1 MTIRVA
7 LLLLGI
13 HAMSA
18 LALSPSPLAWEPVVE
33 VARGRAERGPWRQN
47 ESRFDYVDDPTVAV
61 DAQGGIAIAWVDQ
74 ARKAVLFQRFA
85 PDGKALFDEPV
96 DVSRHPA
103 TFSWLPRIAIAPD
116 GQVVIAWQEIIF
128 SGGSHGGE
136 ILVASSRDGGKSFS
150 KATNLS
156 NSKAGDG
163 KGRIDSERWHNGS
176 IDIVAAQDGAVYV
189 AWTEYEG
196 ALWVSRQSPG
206 SANFSRPMRI
216 AGSTAAPARGPTLA
230 AGPGGL
236 LYVAW
241 AVGEDDGGDIHLAVS
256 ADGGANFG
264 PARRVAPSKA
274 YSDAPK
280 LAVDPAGT
288 LHLVYA
294 ESAGGPFERF
304 HIRHTRS
311 SDAGRSFESSREIS
325 APPPAGS
332 VSAAFPSLGVDAQGR
347 IYVTWELYAD
357 ARQPPRGLGM
367 SVSLDGGATF
377 TPPGV
382 VPGSIDVAGGFNGSG
397 QGLLMRKL
405 AVNGAGA
412 VAVAN
417 SSFKPGAHSRVW
429 FMRARWPR

>member
-1 MTIRVA
+1 MSIRLA
-7 LLLLGI
+7 LFLLGC

-18 LALSPSPLAWEPVVE
+18 LALPLLPLTWEPAIE

-61 DAQGGIAIAWVDQ
+61 DAQGGVAIAWVDQ
-74 ARKAVLFQRFA
+74 ARKAVLFQYFA
-85 PDGKALFDEPV
+85 PDGKARFDQPV
-96 DVSRHPA
+96 DVSRRPA

-116 GQVVIAWQEIIF
+116 GQVIIAWQEIIF

-150 KATNLS
+150 NPVNLS

-163 KGRIDSERWHNGS
+163 KGRIDAERWHNGS
-176 IDIVAAQDGAVYV
+176 LDIVAGPDGAVYV

-196 ALWVSRQSPG
+196 ALWVSRRAARGEGFSPPLRVAG
-206 SANFSRPMRI
+206 SAAS
-216 AGSTAAPARGPTLA
+216 PARGPTLA
-230 AGPGGL
+230 VGPGSM

-241 AVGEDDGGDIHLAVS
+241 TVGEDEGGDIHLAAS
-256 ADGGANFG
+256 ADGGASFG
-264 PARRVAPSKA
+264 RVLRVAPSKA

-280 LAVDPAGT
+280 LAVDPART

-304 HIRHTRS
+304 HIRYTRS
-311 SDAGRSFESSREIS
+311 SDGGRSFEPSREIS

-332 VSAAFPSLGVDAQGR
+332 VSAAFPSLGIDAQGR
-347 IYVTWELYAD
+347 VYVSWELYG
-357 ARQPPRGLGM
+357 QEGMPPRGLAM
-367 SVSLDGGATF
+367 SVSLDGGRTF

-382 VPGSIDVAGGFNGSG
+382 VPGSIDAAGGFNGSG
-397 QGLLMRKL
+397 QGLLMKKL
-405 AVNGAGA
+405 GVNGAGV

-417 SSFKPGAHSRVW
+417 SSFNPGARSRVW
-429 FMRARWPR
+429 LMRGR